1 MNPYEMVLGI
11 VLIATIGAI
20 LKARFKS
27 EGRRVRVADDPEAIR
42 LKEEVKVLRERVQV
56 LERIVT
62 DKESQ
67 LDREIER
74 LRDR

>member
-27 EGRRVRVADDPEAIR
+27 EARRARVADDPEAIR
-42 LKEEVKVLRERVQV
+42 LKEEVKVLRERIQV

-67 LDREIER
+67 LDCEIER

>member
-27 EGRRVRVADDPEAIR
+27 EARRVRVADDPEAIR
-42 LKEEVKVLRERVQV
+42 LKEEVKVLRERIQV

-67 LDREIER
+67 LDCEIER

>member
-11 VLIATIGAI
+11 VLIAMIGAV
-20 LKARFKS
+20 LKARFRS
-27 EGRRVRVADDPEAIR
+27 EARRVRAADDPEGIR

>member
-11 VLIATIGAI
+11 VLIAMIGAV
-20 LKARFKS
+20 LKARFRS
-27 EGRRVRVADDPEAIR
+27 EARRVRAADDPEAIR

>member
-20 LKARFKS
+20 LKARFRS
-27 EGRRVRVADDPEAIR
+27 EARRVRAADDPEAIR

>member
-27 EGRRVRVADDPEAIR
+27 EARRVRVADDPEAIR
-42 LKEEVKVLRERVQV
+42 LKEEVKILRERIQV